1 MKLKRRI
8 KIISE
13 TERKFSVSVER
24 RPVRFFCAACGE
36 QSEMLSINEAA
47 KRIKTAWREIVG
59 SIESGALHSTETD
72 AGEIFVCAASLSE
85 IQLKPGGNL
94 K

>member
-1 MKLKRRI
+1 MKIKRRK

-13 TERKFSVSVER
+13 TERKISFLVKR
-24 RPVRFFCAACGE
+24 PPVRFFCAACDA

-47 KRIKTAWREIVG
+47 KKSKTVWFKIVRL
-59 SIESGALHSTETD
+59 IENGELHSTETE
-72 AGEIFVCAASLSE
+72 AGEIYVCAASLSG
-85 IQLKPGGNL
+85 QNNFKQKGA